1 MARRHESLVPLSQ
14 DHYHGL
20 LLAQQ
25 IRTTDRTILN
35 GWPKDP
41 VGQASYVVE
50 FYQEHL
56 VPHFQA
62 EEESLFPQVMEH
74 VPAGRE
80 HVKDLLNEHRLV
92 REFVKRFMNPD
103 SEKTPA
109 QLEKF
114 AELLDGHIRK
124 EERELFPL
132 FEAEAPP
139 EVLERTGHLLHRS
152 PPDSPAPAS

>member
-25 IRTTDRTILN
+25 IRTTDRTILS

-41 VGQASYVVE
+41 AGQASFVVE
-50 FYQEHL
+50 FYREHL

-74 VPAGRE
+74 VPSGRNQ
-80 HVKDLLNEHRLV
+80 VKELLNEHRLV
-92 REFVKRFMNPD
+92 REFIERFRHPD
-103 SEKTPA
+103 QEKTPG

-114 AELLDGHIRK
+114 ADLLDGHIRK

-139 EVLERTGHLLHRS
+139 EVLERTGHMLHRS
-152 PPDSPAPAS
+152 PPGPPTPGS